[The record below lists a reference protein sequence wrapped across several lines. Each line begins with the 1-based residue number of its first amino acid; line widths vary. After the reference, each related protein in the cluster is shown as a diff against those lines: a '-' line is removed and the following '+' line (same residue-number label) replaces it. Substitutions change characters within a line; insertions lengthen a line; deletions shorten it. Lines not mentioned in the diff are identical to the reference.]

1 MLQGLFPTS
10 YLCQPSYFILIG
22 AMSNY
27 PPLLPSS
34 VLDTFR
40 LRGLIFWHSIFL
52 PFHTAHGVCQARIL
66 EWVAIS
72 FSSGPHFVR
81 TLHHVWPVCL
91 GWPLTAWLLAS
102 LSYASP
108 LAMTR
113 LWSMNRLDSI
123 TDSMDMNLSRLQEIV
138 KDKEAWHAAVH
149 GVAKSCTGLS
159 DWTTQSICWNPNPQ
173 GEDIRR
179 WVFAEVISVIGMEP
193 SWVELLTL

>member
-66 EWVAIS
+66 EWIAIS

-81 TLHHVWPVCL
+81 ILHPGWMTHPVALKGMTYNFIELCKPLHHHKAVVHE
-91 GWPLTAWLLAS
+91 GDRKS
-102 LSYASP
+102 IDNDKKILS
-108 LAMTR
+108 
-113 LWSMNRLDSI
+113 
-123 TDSMDMNLSRLQEIV
+123 
-138 KDKEAWHAAVH
+138 
-149 GVAKSCTGLS
+149 
-159 DWTTQSICWNPNPQ
+159 
-173 GEDIRR
+173 
-179 WVFAEVISVIGMEP
+179 
-193 SWVELLTL
+193 